1 MLCQNC
7 NKRPANIHLTKVVN
21 DERVDLHL
29 CEKCAQES
37 AKIEFDYLFTFNN
50 FLAGLLDLPSG
61 YSVKNTQVNKKDS
74 YKCENCGMSFDE
86 FKRTGKFGC
95 AQCYN
100 VFNDSLEPI
109 LKRLHGNVHHSGK
122 LPQRIGGAIKV
133 KKEIERLRTQLESAI
148 KDEEYEKA
156 AQIRDKV
163 RELEKDTTTGRRDV

>member
-29 CEKCAQES
+29 CEVCAQES
-37 AKIEFDYLFTFNN
+37 AQIEFEYPFTLNN

-61 YSVKNTQVNKKDS
+61 YSIKNAQLNQKVS
-74 YKCENCGMSFDE
+74 PKCEKCGMTFDE

-95 AQCYN
+95 TDCYGAFSDN
-100 VFNDSLEPI
+100 LDPI
-109 LKRLHGNVHHSGK
+109 LKRLHGNIHHGGK
-122 LPQRIGGAIKV
+122 LPQRVGGAIKV
-133 KKEIERLRTQLESAI
+133 KKEIERLRIQLERAI

-156 AQIRDKV
+156 AQMRDKI
-163 RELEKDTTTGRRDV
+163 RELEKDAANGR